1 MKNFSFLVI
10 FFLYLSIG
18 MAQDKIM
25 KADGSLMEAKIERIT
40 RDSVFAMIPD
50 SITGN
55 LVFAKS
61 ELSAIFFRDGVK
73 IYFTESAS
81 DYLPADSAGYGAD
94 YQRGIEDANRN
105 YINYSTAG
113 TITLLTSM
121 VFPVVG
127 LIPALSCSHTSPRP
141 ENLGIVPNPSVTGA
155 DYLAGYTRQAKRIKS
170 KKVWKNYAIGA
181 GIGVSYRLLY
191 AAAVI
196 AIVSSLGVE

>member
-1 MKNFSFLVI
+1 MKKLSFLVI

-18 MAQDKIM
+18 MAQDQIM
-25 KADGSLMEAKIERIT
+25 KADGSKMVAKVERIT
-40 RDSVFAMIPD
+40 RDSVFARSAD
-50 SITGN
+50 SLTSH
-55 LVFAKS
+55 LAFTKS
-61 ELSAIFFRDGVK
+61 DLSAIFFHDGVK
-73 IYFTESAS
+73 IYFTGNAP
-81 DYLPADSAGYGAD
+81 DNLPADSICLTAD
-94 YQRGIEDANRN
+94 YLRGVEDANLN
-105 YINYSTAG
+105 YTNYSTAG

-141 ENLGIVPNPSVTGA
+141 ENLGIVPNPSVTGT

-191 AAAVI
+191 AAA
-196 AIVSSLGVE
+196 AIVIISSLGVE